1 MIRGQIFKIGV
12 ELVFTFVISIIWLDI
27 IRSREEETNRLIS
40 INNEIS
46 LKETINNKNLYLIN
60 DNSDVNGLENN
71 IITITN
77 NKNEDTS
84 CNLIM
89 LIDKESLVDIS
100 YLRFRINNEVKYL
113 DNLIYEDN
121 ANYYYLIDKLEL
133 KANQDIEEYYTIW
146 LSDEYKDV
154 FNNNA
159 LTYKMV
165 VDTKI

>member
-27 IRSREEETNRLIS
+27 IGSREEETNRLMS
-40 INNEIS
+40 INNEIT

-100 YLRFRINNEVKYL
+100 YLRFKINNEVKYL
-113 DNLIYEDN
+113 DNIKYTLTDIESVTLIYLVVLYYIGIH
-121 ANYYYLIDKLEL
+121 NYIKLTMFIEL
-133 KANQDIEEYYTIW
+133 
-146 LSDEYKDV
+146 
-154 FNNNA
+154 
-159 LTYKMV
+159 
-165 VDTKI
+165 